1 MNTSYIFWKSITE
14 FLGCDLGL
22 LKYNKF
28 TPLEIQ
34 IFFFFFFEIQI
45 FNEPDILHTDCTTK
59 SDISLAKSTFS
70 THKEFLT
77 Y

>member
-34 IFFFFFFEIQI
+34 IF
-45 FNEPDILHTDCTTK
+45 NEPDILHTDCTTK
-59 SDISLAKSTFS
+59 SGISLAKSTFS

>member
-1 MNTSYIFWKSITE
+1 MNTSYVFWRSITE
-14 FLGCDLGL
+14 FLWCVLGL

-34 IFFFFFFEIQI
+34 IF
-45 FNEPDILHTDCTTK
+45 NKPDVFHTDCTTK
-59 SDISLAKSTFS
+59 SDISLAKSTCS
-70 THKEFLT
+70 THNEFLT